1 MHVNHGMGENMMN
14 TANLNLFLAG
24 EGEESQPGQLE
35 LVFHEGR
42 QLPGESFPPEGQWV
56 GEEDF
61 WLPEQEEFPQLGTDL
76 RRLPQHKRPM
86 EIM

>member
-1 MHVNHGMGENMMN
+1 MM
-14 TANLNLFLAG
+14 TIANLPLLLAG

-35 LVFHEGR
+35 LVYHEGR

-61 WLPEQEEFPQLGTDL
+61 SLPEQEEFRQLGTDL
-76 RRLPQHKRPM
+76 RHHPQHKRRM